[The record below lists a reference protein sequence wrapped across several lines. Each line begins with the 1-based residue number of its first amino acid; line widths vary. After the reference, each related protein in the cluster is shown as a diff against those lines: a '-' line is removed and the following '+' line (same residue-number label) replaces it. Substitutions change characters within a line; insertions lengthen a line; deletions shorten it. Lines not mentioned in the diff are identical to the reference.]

1 MLALLLLLEKGL
13 ALLFLL
19 LLDACE
25 LVVLL
30 EVFFGEVADVALT
43 LFKIVDSRLLR
54 AGQILELALVT
65 GERARVDASDQVLP
79 VAAPAVDVLSLGDLG
94 DGVFSVLEIVGHVV
108 AALAELG

>member
-1 MLALLLLLEKGL
+1 MRSFSPPVG
-13 ALLFLL
+13 
-19 LLDACE
+19 ACE

-65 GERARVDASDQVLP
+65 GERARLMPPIRFCQWLR
-79 VAAPAVDVLSLGDLG
+79 LLLMY
-94 DGVFSVLEIVGHVV
+94 
-108 AALAELG
+108 

>member
-54 AGQILELALVT
+54 
-65 GERARVDASDQVLP
+65 RARYSSLP
-79 VAAPAVDVLSLGDLG
+79 LSLA
-94 DGVFSVLEIVGHVV
+94 SVLGLMPPIRFCQW
-108 AALAELG
+108 LRLLLMY